1 MIFVGM
7 SNIMG
12 LGSTYSGEISDHTIL
27 FPEEKNQRIISLM
40 AAPVACS
47 GGRST
52 RKNGPPMVTLRICKS
67 EICVIMRW
75 YRFSLGQLGHT
86 LLSHW
91 GIQ

>member
-12 LGSTYSGEISDHTIL
+12 LGSTYSGKISDHTIL
-27 FPEEKNQRIISLM
+27 FPEKDQRIISLM

-52 RKNGPPMVTLRICKS
+52 RKNGPQMVTLRICKS
-67 EICVIMRW
+67 EMCVIMR
-75 YRFSLGQLGHT
+75 
-86 LLSHW
+86 
-91 GIQ
+91 